1 MLLFIGMPK
10 IDSSKPI
17 AFQYIPCY
25 CLSFMTHVD
34 LITLQAFQYIPCYC
48 LSQNRVIHAIEIFI
62 SIHPMLLFIVV
73 VPEITNDRLIFQYIP
88 CYCLSMLPPAF
99 FCVNSYFNTS
109 HVTVYHHKLS
119 NQRKKAQISI
129 HPMLLFIYL
138 SHITDHACISIS
150 IHPMLLFIRCQL
162 SWLSQFHL
170 FQYIPCYC
178 LSTTTAIND
187 FKNFIFQYIPCY
199 CLSRQYPLLLYTHLY
214 FNTSHVTVYLTLTW
228 SKDKPKDNFNTSHV
242 TVYRKESNR
251 MASKIGISIHPMLL
265 FI

>member
-88 CYCLSMLPPAF
+88 CYCLSGASFRGCPSSTYFNTSHVTVYRQQLLSMILRI
-99 FCVNSYFNTS
+99 SYFNTS
-109 HVTVYHHKLS
+109 HVTVY
-119 NQRKKAQISI
+119 QTIS
-129 HPMLLFIYL
+129 
-138 SHITDHACISIS
+138 
-150 IHPMLLFIRCQL
+150 
-162 SWLSQFHL
+162 
-170 FQYIPCYC
+170 
-178 LSTTTAIND
+178 
-187 FKNFIFQYIPCY
+187 
-199 CLSRQYPLLLYTHLY
+199 
-214 FNTSHVTVYLTLTW
+214 TLHGFT
-228 SKDKPKDNFNTSHV
+228 
-242 TVYRKESNR
+242 
-251 MASKIGISIHPMLL
+251 I
-265 FI
+265 